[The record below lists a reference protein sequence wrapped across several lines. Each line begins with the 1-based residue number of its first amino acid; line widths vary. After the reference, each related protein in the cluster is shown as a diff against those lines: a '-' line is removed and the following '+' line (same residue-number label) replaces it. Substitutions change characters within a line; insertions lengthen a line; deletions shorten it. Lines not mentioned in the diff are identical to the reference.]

1 MKQSVVRVII
11 AGLAGGF
18 LGNAVLGMLFT
29 SPPVKAILYNPAI
42 QSQLFLDVTPLRNV
56 PLSVVGLVVLS
67 VIHAWLF
74 TVFLSAIQGRT
85 WVRQGLFWG
94 LSIWLMYWVFQ
105 EWFIYHTL
113 LKEPL
118 LLNLFELG
126 LLLLGSL
133 VEGVVIAWILAR
145 KR

>member
-1 MKQSVVRVII
+1 MKQSVVRVTI
-11 AGLAGGF
+11 AGLVGGF
-18 LGNAVLGMLFT
+18 LGNAVLGILFT

-74 TVFLSAIQGRT
+74 TVFLSEIPGRT
-85 WVRQGLFWG
+85 WVHQGLFWG
-94 LSIWLMYWVFQ
+94 LAIWLMYWVFQ